1 MRLVLFYSMDLNMK
15 GLSVLGSTGSIGTQT
30 LDVVRAHPDKLK
42 IVGLAANSNYKLLL
56 NQIEE
61 FKPQFVYL
69 NTYNT
74 ALNNLPDCVQV
85 VNDIS
90 ELIINGQ
97 VEIVVTAT
105 TGYASVIP
113 TLAAVD
119 LGIDIAL
126 ANKESIVMLGPILM
140 NKIEKSSSSLL
151 PLDSEPSAIWQCI
164 RGENSPPEKLLI
176 TASGGAFRDVDIK
189 ELKNVNKNDALKH
202 PTWNMGAKITVDSA
216 TMMNKAFEVI
226 EAKWLFNVDWDQIEV
241 AIHPESIIHSM
252 VEFEDGVTK
261 AQLSVPDMRLPIQH
275 ALFFPERIKSSEPNR
290 FRPTDTK
297 QLTFK
302 EIDRERYPC
311 FHMAIDYAKR
321 GDTWPSALCGADEG
335 AVDKFLEG
343 SISFVEIESVIK
355 HVMEL
360 HRPYK
365 NPNVDQIIDSYRW
378 AKTQVEELIG
388 TKTGTPL

>member
-1 MRLVLFYSMDLNMK
+1 MK

-74 ALNNLPDCVQV
+74 ALNNLPDCVHV

-164 RGENSPPEKLLI
+164 RGENSHPEKLLI

-189 ELKNVNKNDALKH
+189 ELKNVTKNDALKH

-365 NPNVDQIIDSYRW
+365 NPNVDQIIDAYRW

-388 TKTGTPL
+388 TKTGTPS

>member
-74 ALNNLPDCVQV
+74 ALNNLPDCVHV
-85 VNDIS
+85 VDDIS
-90 ELIINGQ
+90 DLIINDQ

-140 NKIEKSSSSLL
+140 NKIEKSSSSLF

-189 ELKNVNKNDALKH
+189 KLKNVTKSDALKH

-275 ALFFPERIKSSEPNR
+275 ALFFPERIKSSKPGR
-290 FRPTDTK
+290 FRPIDTK

-360 HRPYK
+360 HRPCK
-365 NPNVDQIIDSYRW
+365 NPNVDQIIDTYRW
-378 AKTQVEELIG
+378 AKTQVEVLIG
-388 TKTGTPL
+388 TKTGTLS

>member
-1 MRLVLFYSMDLNMK
+1 MK

-74 ALNNLPDCVQV
+74 ALNDLPDCVHV

-140 NKIEKSSSSLL
+140 NKIEESSSSLL

-302 EIDRERYPC
+302 EIERERYPC
-311 FHMAIDYAKR
+311 FHMAIDYANR

-343 SISFVEIESVIK
+343 SISFIEIESVIK

-360 HRPYK
+360 HRSSK
-365 NPNVDQIIDSYRW
+365 NPNVDQIIDAYRW
-378 AKTQVEELIG
+378 AKTQVEVLIG
-388 TKTGTPL
+388 TKTGTHS

>member
-1 MRLVLFYSMDLNMK
+1 MK

-74 ALNNLPDCVQV
+74 ALNNLPDCVHV
-85 VNDIS
+85 VDDIS
-90 ELIINGQ
+90 DLIINGQ

-164 RGENSPPEKLLI
+164 RGESSPPDKLLI

-189 ELKNVNKNDALKH
+189 KLKNVTKSDALKH

-241 AIHPESIIHSM
+241 VIHPESIIHSM

-275 ALFFPERIKSSEPNR
+275 ALFFPERIKSYEPNR

-360 HRPYK
+360 HRPCK
-365 NPNVDQIIDSYRW
+365 NPNVDQIIDAYILS
-378 AKTQVEELIG
+378 LIHI
-388 TKTGTPL
+388 

>member
-74 ALNNLPDCVQV
+74 ALNNLPDCVHV

-90 ELIINGQ
+90 ELIIDGQ

-140 NKIEKSSSSLL
+140 SEIEKSSSRLL

-360 HRPYK
+360 HRPCK
-365 NPNVDQIIDSYRW
+365 NPNVDQIIDAYIW
-378 AKTQVEELIG
+378 AKTQVEVLIG
-388 TKTGTPL
+388 TKTGTPS

>member
-1 MRLVLFYSMDLNMK
+1 M
-15 GLSVLGSTGSIGTQT
+15 
-30 LDVVRAHPDKLK
+30 
-42 IVGLAANSNYKLLL
+42 
-56 NQIEE
+56 
-61 FKPQFVYL
+61 YL

-74 ALNNLPDCVQV
+74 ALNNLPDCVHV
-85 VNDIS
+85 VDDIS
-90 ELIINGQ
+90 DLIINGQ

-189 ELKNVNKNDALKH
+189 KLKNVTKSDALKH
-202 PTWNMGAKITVDSA
+202 PTWNMGDKITVDSA

-241 AIHPESIIHSM
+241 VIHPESIIHSM

-275 ALFFPERIKSSEPNR
+275 ALFFPERIKSYEPNR

-302 EIDRERYPC
+302 EICYGTTSTLQKPERRSD
-311 FHMAIDYAKR
+311 HR
-321 GDTWPSALCGADEG
+321 
-335 AVDKFLEG
+335 FLQMGENA
-343 SISFVEIESVIK
+343 SRRVN
-355 HVMEL
+355 
-360 HRPYK
+360 R
-365 NPNVDQIIDSYRW
+365 N
-378 AKTQVEELIG
+378 
-388 TKTGTPL
+388 

>member
-1 MRLVLFYSMDLNMK
+1 MK

-360 HRPYK
+360 HRPCK
-365 NPNVDQIIDSYRW
+365 NPNVDQIIDAYRW
-378 AKTQVEELIG
+378 AKTQVEVLIG
-388 TKTGTPL
+388 TKTGTPS

>member
-1 MRLVLFYSMDLNMK
+1 MK

-61 FKPQFVYL
+61 FKPKFVYL

-74 ALNNLPDCVQV
+74 ALNNLPDCVHV
-85 VNDIS
+85 VDDIS
-90 ELIINGQ
+90 DLIINGQ
-97 VEIVVTAT
+97 VEIAVTAT

-189 ELKNVNKNDALKH
+189 KLKNVTKSDALKH

-216 TMMNKAFEVI
+216 TMINKALEVI

-365 NPNVDQIIDSYRW
+365 DPNVDQIIDAYRW

-388 TKTGTPL
+388 TKTGTPS

>member
-1 MRLVLFYSMDLNMK
+1 MK

-74 ALNNLPDCVQV
+74 ALNNLPDCVHV

-164 RGENSPPEKLLI
+164 RGENSHPEKLLI
-176 TASGGAFRDVDIK
+176 TASGGAFRNVDIK
-189 ELKNVNKNDALKH
+189 ELKNVTKNDALKH

-365 NPNVDQIIDSYRW
+365 DPNVDQIIDAYRW

-388 TKTGTPL
+388 TKTGTPS

>member
-74 ALNNLPDCVQV
+74 ALNNLPDCVHV

-90 ELIINGQ
+90 DLIINGQ

-360 HRPYK
+360 HRPCK
-365 NPNVDQIIDSYRW
+365 NPNVDQIIDTYRW
-378 AKTQVEELIG
+378 AKTQVEVLIG
-388 TKTGTPL
+388 TKTGTLS

>member
-1 MRLVLFYSMDLNMK
+1 MK

-74 ALNNLPDCVQV
+74 ALNNLPDCVHV

-202 PTWNMGAKITVDSA
+202 PTWSMGAKITVDSA

-241 AIHPESIIHSM
+241 VIHPESIIHSM

-365 NPNVDQIIDSYRW
+365 DPNVDQIIDAYRW

-388 TKTGTPL
+388 TKTGTPS

>member
-74 ALNNLPDCVQV
+74 ALNNLPDCVHV
-85 VNDIS
+85 VDDIS
-90 ELIINGQ
+90 DLIINGQ

-164 RGENSPPEKLLI
+164 RGESSPPDKLLI

-189 ELKNVNKNDALKH
+189 ELKNVTKNDALKH

-275 ALFFPERIKSSEPNR
+275 ALFFPERIKTSEPNR

-360 HRPYK
+360 HRPCK
-365 NPNVDQIIDSYRW
+365 NPNVDQIIDTYRW
-378 AKTQVEELIG
+378 AKTQVEVLIG
-388 TKTGTPL
+388 TKTGALS

>member
-1 MRLVLFYSMDLNMK
+1 MK

-30 LDVVRAHPDKLK
+30 LDVVRAHPDKFD

-56 NQIEE
+56 DQIEE

-69 NTYNT
+69 NTYNA
-74 ALNNLPDCVQV
+74 ALNNLPYGVQV
-85 VNDIS
+85 VSHMS
-90 ELIINGQ
+90 ELITKGQ
-97 VEIVVTAT
+97 VKTVVTAT
-105 TGYASVIP
+105 TGDASVIP

-126 ANKESIVMLGPILM
+126 ANKESIVMLGPFLM
-140 NKIEKSSSSLL
+140 HKIEKSASRLL

-164 RGENSPPEKLLI
+164 RGEKSPPAKLLI

-189 ELKNVNKNDALKH
+189 ELKNVSKNDALRH
-202 PTWNMGAKITVDSA
+202 PTWKMGAKITVDSA

-226 EAKWLFNVDWDQIEV
+226 EAKWLFNVDWDQIEIV
-241 AIHPESIIHSM
+241 IHPESIIHSM

-261 AQLSVPDMRLPIQH
+261 AQLSIPDMRLPIQH
-275 ALFFPERIKSSEPNR
+275 ALFFPERIKSSEPTR
-290 FRPTDTK
+290 FRPTDIK
-297 QLTFK
+297 QLTFR
-302 EIDRERYPC
+302 EIDQERYPC

-343 SISFVEIESVIK
+343 YISFVEIESVIR

-360 HRPYK
+360 HKPCK
-365 NPNVDQIIDSYRW
+365 NPNIDQIINASKW
-378 AKTQVEELIG
+378 ARTQVEELIG
-388 TKTGTPL
+388 TKTGTPS

>member
-1 MRLVLFYSMDLNMK
+1 MK

-42 IVGLAANSNYKLLL
+42 IVGLAANNNYKLLL

-105 TGYASVIP
+105 TGYASIIP

-226 EAKWLFNVDWDQIEV
+226 ESKWLFNVDWDQIEV

-360 HRPYK
+360 HRPCK
-365 NPNVDQIIDSYRW
+365 NPNVDQIIDAYRW
-378 AKTQVEELIG
+378 AKTQVEEFIG
-388 TKTGTPL
+388 TKTGTPS

>member
-1 MRLVLFYSMDLNMK
+1 MK

-74 ALNNLPDCVQV
+74 ALNNLPDCVHV
-85 VNDIS
+85 VDDIS
-90 ELIINGQ
+90 DLIINGQ

-113 TLAAVD
+113 TLEAVD

-140 NKIEKSSSSLL
+140 REIEKSSSSLL

-164 RGENSPPEKLLI
+164 RGENSHPEKLLI

-189 ELKNVNKNDALKH
+189 ELKNVTKNDALKH

-241 AIHPESIIHSM
+241 VIHPESIIHSM

-343 SISFVEIESVIK
+343 SISFIEIESVIK

-360 HRPYK
+360 HRPCK
-365 NPNVDQIIDSYRW
+365 NPNVDQIIDTYRW
-378 AKTQVEELIG
+378 AKTQVEVLIG
-388 TKTGTPL
+388 TKTGTLS

>member
-1 MRLVLFYSMDLNMK
+1 MK

-74 ALNNLPDCVQV
+74 ALNNLPDCVHV

-164 RGENSPPEKLLI
+164 RGENSHPEKLLI

-189 ELKNVNKNDALKH
+189 ELKNVTKNDALKH

-365 NPNVDQIIDSYRW
+365 DPNVDQIIDAYRW

-388 TKTGTPL
+388 TKTGTPS

>member
-1 MRLVLFYSMDLNMK
+1 MK

-74 ALNNLPDCVQV
+74 ALNNLPDCVHV

-164 RGENSPPEKLLI
+164 RGENSHPEKLLI

-189 ELKNVNKNDALKH
+189 ELKNVTKNDALKH

-226 EAKWLFNVDWDQIEV
+226 ESKWLFNVDWDQIEV

-365 NPNVDQIIDSYRW
+365 NPNVDQIIDAYRW
-378 AKTQVEELIG
+378 AKMQVEELIG
-388 TKTGTPL
+388 TKTGTPS

>member
-105 TGYASVIP
+105 TGYASIIP

-241 AIHPESIIHSM
+241 VIHPESIIHSM

-360 HRPYK
+360 HRPCK
-365 NPNVDQIIDSYRW
+365 NPNVDQIIDAYRW
-378 AKTQVEELIG
+378 AKTQVEVLIG
-388 TKTGTPL
+388 TKTGTPS

>member
-74 ALNNLPDCVQV
+74 ALNNLPDCVHV
-85 VNDIS
+85 VDDIS
-90 ELIINGQ
+90 DLIINGQ

-355 HVMEL
+355 NVMEL
-360 HRPYK
+360 HRPCK
-365 NPNVDQIIDSYRW
+365 NPNVDQIIDAYRW
-378 AKTQVEELIG
+378 AKTQVENLIG
-388 TKTGTPL
+388 TKTGTPS

>member
-1 MRLVLFYSMDLNMK
+1 MK

-90 ELIINGQ
+90 ELIVNGQ

-105 TGYASVIP
+105 TGYASIIP

-202 PTWNMGAKITVDSA
+202 PTWSMGAKITVDSA

-241 AIHPESIIHSM
+241 VIHPESIIHSM

-365 NPNVDQIIDSYRW
+365 NPNVDQIIDAYRW

-388 TKTGTPL
+388 TKTGTPS

>member
-1 MRLVLFYSMDLNMK
+1 
-15 GLSVLGSTGSIGTQT
+15 
-30 LDVVRAHPDKLK
+30 
-42 IVGLAANSNYKLLL
+42 
-56 NQIEE
+56 
-61 FKPQFVYL
+61 
-69 NTYNT
+69 
-74 ALNNLPDCVQV
+74 
-85 VNDIS
+85 
-90 ELIINGQ
+90 
-97 VEIVVTAT
+97 
-105 TGYASVIP
+105 
-113 TLAAVD
+113 
-119 LGIDIAL
+119 
-126 ANKESIVMLGPILM
+126 
-140 NKIEKSSSSLL
+140 
-151 PLDSEPSAIWQCI
+151 
-164 RGENSPPEKLLI
+164 
-176 TASGGAFRDVDIK
+176 
-189 ELKNVNKNDALKH
+189 
-202 PTWNMGAKITVDSA
+202 
-216 TMMNKAFEVI
+216 MMNKAFEVI

-360 HRPYK
+360 HRPCK
-365 NPNVDQIIDSYRW
+365 NPNVDQIIDAYRW
-378 AKTQVEELIG
+378 AKTQVEVLIG
-388 TKTGTPL
+388 TKTGTLS

>member
-74 ALNNLPDCVQV
+74 ALNNLPDCVHV
-85 VNDIS
+85 VDDIS
-90 ELIINGQ
+90 DLIINGQ

-164 RGENSPPEKLLI
+164 RGESSPPDKLLI
-176 TASGGAFRDVDIK
+176 TASGGAFRDVEIK

-302 EIDRERYPC
+302 EIDQERYPC
-311 FHMAIDYAKR
+311 FYMAIDYAKR

-360 HRPYK
+360 HRPCK
-365 NPNVDQIIDSYRW
+365 NPNVDQIIDAYRW
-378 AKTQVEELIG
+378 AKTQVEVLIG
-388 TKTGTPL
+388 TKTGTPS

>member
-1 MRLVLFYSMDLNMK
+1 M
-15 GLSVLGSTGSIGTQT
+15 
-30 LDVVRAHPDKLK
+30 
-42 IVGLAANSNYKLLL
+42 
-56 NQIEE
+56 
-61 FKPQFVYL
+61 
-69 NTYNT
+69 
-74 ALNNLPDCVQV
+74 
-85 VNDIS
+85 
-90 ELIINGQ
+90 
-97 VEIVVTAT
+97 
-105 TGYASVIP
+105 
-113 TLAAVD
+113 
-119 LGIDIAL
+119 
-126 ANKESIVMLGPILM
+126 
-140 NKIEKSSSSLL
+140 
-151 PLDSEPSAIWQCI
+151 DSEPSAIWQCI
-164 RGENSPPEKLLI
+164 RGENSHPEKLLI

-189 ELKNVNKNDALKH
+189 ELKNVSKNDALKH

-365 NPNVDQIIDSYRW
+365 DPNVDQIIDAYRW
-378 AKTQVEELIG
+378 GKTQVEELIG
-388 TKTGTPL
+388 TKTGTPS

>member
-74 ALNNLPDCVQV
+74 ALNNLPDCVHV
-85 VNDIS
+85 VDDIS
-90 ELIINGQ
+90 DLIINGQ

-164 RGENSPPEKLLI
+164 RGESSPPDKLLI

-189 ELKNVNKNDALKH
+189 KLKNVTKSDALKH

-241 AIHPESIIHSM
+241 AIHLSLIH
-252 VEFEDGVTK
+252 
-261 AQLSVPDMRLPIQH
+261 I
-275 ALFFPERIKSSEPNR
+275 
-290 FRPTDTK
+290 
-297 QLTFK
+297 
-302 EIDRERYPC
+302 
-311 FHMAIDYAKR
+311 
-321 GDTWPSALCGADEG
+321 
-335 AVDKFLEG
+335 
-343 SISFVEIESVIK
+343 
-355 HVMEL
+355 
-360 HRPYK
+360 
-365 NPNVDQIIDSYRW
+365 
-378 AKTQVEELIG
+378 
-388 TKTGTPL
+388 